1 MNVAKILK
9 IDSVSHLDP
18 LSPLQISP
26 DQTIADAVALMR
38 NKGVGS
44 VLVCQGPVLQGI
56 FTERDL
62 MRRVLASGKPLS
74 TPVSHCMTPN
84 PETVGLKVSIAA
96 AVRLMER
103 GGYRH
108 LPVVDEVGRPIS
120 MVTVKRIMSYLAEH
134 FPTIICNQPPDPD
147 AVPLEREGA

>member
-1 MNVAKILK
+1 MNVAKSLK
-9 IDSVSHLDP
+9 INSVSHLDP
-18 LSPLQISP
+18 LIPLQISP
-26 DQTIADAVALMR
+26 EQTVANAVALMR
-38 NKGVGS
+38 EKGVGS

-62 MRRVLASGKPLS
+62 MRRVLAAGKPLS
-74 TPVSHCMTPN
+74 TPVSTCMTPN
-84 PETVGLKVSIAA
+84 PETVGLKDSIAA

-108 LPVVDEVGRPIS
+108 LPVVDEIGRPIS

-134 FPTIICNQPPDPD
+134 FPSIICNQPPDPD

>member
-18 LSPLQISP
+18 LSPLQITP
-26 DQTIADAVALMR
+26 NRTVGEAVALMR
-38 NKGVGS
+38 ERGVGS
-44 VLVCQGPVLQGI
+44 VLVCHGPVLEGI

-62 MRRVLASGKPLS
+62 MRRVLAAGKPLT
-74 TPVSHCMTPN
+74 TPISACMTPK
-84 PETVGLKVSIAA
+84 PATVGLKDSIAS
-96 AVRLMER
+96 AVRLMEQ

-108 LPVVDEVGRPIS
+108 LPVVDEIGRPIS